1 MSYFLFI
8 DESGTDGAP
17 PYEVLAGLAIEDKE
31 LWNLILAVHSL
42 EESIFGR
49 RMSFG
54 SLELK
59 GKKLLKA
66 KTFKHAS
73 QMPEIVL
80 ERRRELALSC
90 LRKGDDKQ
98 QPTREE
104 LTALGQAKIAFV
116 REVLAICAR
125 FRVKAF
131 ACIVDKDAPRPDSKD
146 VLWKNYSYL
155 FERYFYFLEDNG
167 AMGTIIF
174 DELERSQCHLLVN
187 QMEKYFLH
195 THKGKMRSSLVIP
208 EPFFVHSDLTTA
220 IQLVDVIAYII
231 SWGLRISPK
240 MSRPARED
248 LGIFADSVRDLG
260 CFSIRDEYRQWS
272 FVPLN
277 SLLPGGDARM
287 Q

>member
-17 PYEVLAGLAIEDKE
+17 HYEVLAGLAIEDTE
-31 LWNLILAVHSL
+31 IWNLILAVHAL

-49 RMSFG
+49 RMSLG

-73 QMPEIVL
+73 QMEEISQD
-80 ERRRELALSC
+80 RRRELTLSC
-90 LRKGDDKQ
+90 LQKGINKE

-116 REVLAICAR
+116 SEILATCAR
-125 FRVKAF
+125 FHTRAF
-131 ACIVDKDAPRPDSKD
+131 ACIVDKDALRPDSKD

-155 FERYFYFLEDNG
+155 FERYFNFLEDAG
-167 AMGTIIF
+167 SMGTIIF
-174 DELERSQCHLLVN
+174 DELERSQCHLLIE

-195 THKGKMRSSLVIP
+195 TSKGKMRASRIIP

-220 IQLVDVIAYII
+220 IQLVDIVAYII
-231 SWGLRISPK
+231 SWGLRIPK
-240 MSRPARED
+240 KMTRPARGE
-248 LGIFADSVRDLG
+248 LKIFAESVNDLRYSSVRD
-260 CFSIRDEYRQWS
+260 DHRQWS
-272 FVPLN
+272 FAYLN
-277 SLLPGGDARM
+277 SLLPSDDA
-287 Q
+287 